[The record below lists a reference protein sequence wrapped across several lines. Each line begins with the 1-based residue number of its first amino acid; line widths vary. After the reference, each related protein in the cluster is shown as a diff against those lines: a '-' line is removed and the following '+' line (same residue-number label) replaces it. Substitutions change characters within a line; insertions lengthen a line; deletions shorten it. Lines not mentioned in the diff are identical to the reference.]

1 MSGVR
6 FGVALTALVLLASA
20 DQPAHCQTA
29 VQTWVQHCKNSI
41 ASFIAVDGSGNV
53 VVAGRSIGGIS
64 TSADF
69 VTIKYT
75 GAGVPLWTNFYN
87 GPDNGGDFVRAMAV
101 DRNGNVF
108 VTGASWTG
116 GAEDFATIK
125 YSAAGAPLWTRRYS
139 GGNGHDSPASLAVD
153 GSGNVIVTGS
163 SADGLGSL
171 TSKYSGLGAVLWSI
185 RSDNSPRDVAIDRND
200 NVIITG
206 YSGAGGDFLTIKY
219 SAAGVPLW
227 TNRYNGPANETDAAT
242 AIVVDANADVIVT
255 GSSYGNDR
263 SNPIDARYDDY
274 ATIKYS
280 AAGVPLWTNRY
291 NGPANDYDRPW
302 AMAVDGSGNVFVT
315 GDSGI
320 TDHTSVSYDF
330 ATVAYSAGGT
340 PLWTNRYSATPD
352 SHDRARAIAVD
363 GGGNVFVGGSSP
375 GSNGFDDYTII
386 KYSGAGIPLW
396 TNRYNGA
403 GNRHDGIGA
412 IAVDTSGTLFATGTS
427 SDGTNY
433 QDITYYSTTIK
444 YVDVWP
450 VILNQSRFTDHVF
463 SFSFTNTPGASF
475 TPLSATNLG
484 LPANEWTSSGGITE
498 IVPGQFKFT
507 NSPATSSPQRFYRIS
522 SP

>member
-1 MSGVR
+1 M
-6 FGVALTALVLLASA
+6 ALTVLVLLALA

-29 VQTWVQHCKNSI
+29 VQAWVRNCKNSG
-41 ASFIAVDGSGNV
+41 ASFIALDGNGDV
-53 VVAGRSIGGIS
+53 VVAGLSIGGMS
-64 TSADF
+64 ASADF
-69 VTIKYT
+69 LTIKYT
-75 GAGVPLWTNFYN
+75 GAGVPLWTNLYN
-87 GPDNGGDFVRAMAV
+87 GPHNSNDFVHAVAV
-101 DRNGNVF
+101 DRSGNVF
-108 VTGASWTG
+108 VTGVSWTDNG
-116 GAEDFATIK
+116 EDFATIK
-125 YSAAGAPLWTRRYS
+125 YSAQGARLWTRRYS
-139 GGNGHDSPASLAVD
+139 GGNRYDSPRALAVD

-163 SADGLGSL
+163 SDDGLGSL
-171 TSKYSGLGAVLWSI
+171 TIKYSGLGAVLWSI
-185 RSDNSPRDVAIDRND
+185 RSDNSPTDAAIDRDD
-200 NVIITG
+200 NVLITG
-206 YSGAGGDFLTIKY
+206 YSDPGDFLTIKY

-227 TNRYNGPANETDAAT
+227 TNRYNGPANEADTAT

-255 GSSYGNDR
+255 GRSYGNDR

-291 NGPANDYDRPW
+291 NGPARDYDSPW

-320 TDHTSVSYDF
+320 TGHTSFSYDF

-363 GGGNVFVGGSSP
+363 GRGSVFVGGSSP
-375 GSNGFDDYTII
+375 GSNGFNDYTII
-386 KYSGAGIPLW
+386 KYSGTGISLW

-403 GNRHDGIGA
+403 GNRYDGIGA
-412 IAVDTSGTLFATGTS
+412 IAIDASGNLFATGTS
-427 SDGTNY
+427 LDGTNY

-475 TPLSATNLG
+475 TSLSATNLN
-484 LPANEWTSSGGITE
+484 LPANEWTFSGAITE
-498 IVPGQFKFT
+498 IVPGQFTFT
-507 NSPATSSPQRFYRIS
+507 NSPSTSSPQRFYRIS